1 MSELQCEK
9 CNEKFDSK
17 SLFERH
23 LKRKTPCVKN
33 YTKMNNKYQCNFC
46 LEIFSRPDIVTNH
59 IDICIE
65 KLKADHKKEIGEY
78 REALDKR
85 DDIIELKDKKIK
97 SLEHQL
103 ADAHNMLVKLDKRK
117 VKKTINQN
125 TTNNNT
131 TNNNTTNNNTTN
143 QTNSNNTIAN
153 SNIITNNFIVS
164 FGEETTDKLTQR
176 DKKEILDN
184 CLFSIVKCVEKVH
197 FNDAIP
203 NQQNAYL
210 TNLKADYGF
219 KHVNG
224 KFIATDI
231 DDLIDTIIENRK
243 EDVRAILT
251 KGDIKISNLT
261 LTKLKELLNKLDK
274 GEGNIEYIRKDIK
287 LLLYNN
293 RDKVIANCD
302 KMLSA

>member
-1 MSELQCEK
+1 MDTFQCEK
-9 CNEKFDSK
+9 CKVIFKTKFILES
-17 SLFERH
+17 H
-23 LKRKTPCVKN
+23 LKRKTPCIVFYIKKDDNTYDCKFCFKN
-33 YTKMNNKYQCNFC
+33 FAR
-46 LEIFSRPDIVTNH
+46 STNVNLH
-59 IDICIE
+59 IDTCIE
-65 KLKADHKKEIGEY
+65 KIKFDCNQKIAEY
-78 REALDKR
+78 QEALDKR

-103 ADAHNMLVKLDKRK
+103 EDVHNMLVKLDKRK

-125 TTNNNT
+125 TTNNT
-131 TNNNTTNNNTTN
+131 TNNNTTNN
-143 QTNSNNTIAN
+143 QNSNNTIAN
-153 SNIITNNFIVS
+153 SSIVTNNFIVS
-164 FGEETTDKLTQR
+164 FGEETIDKLSQR

-184 CLFSIVKCVEKVH
+184 CLFSIVKCVEKIH
-197 FNDAIP
+197 FNDDIP

-219 KHVNG
+219 KNVNG

-243 EDVRAILT
+243 EDVRAILN

-293 RDKVIANCD
+293 REKVIANCD